1 MDTVYPEPLSR
12 LHRRV
17 VPKKRKGT
25 SNRYRTQPV
34 TFLEIQEVDED
45 NLDDSAVP
53 EPTTSR
59 SELNILNSK
68 FDEFR
73 RSRDLIL
80 SNKSENEVDVVE
92 SKSAVPLSNSRS
104 TGRLPPRP
112 SI

>member
-1 MDTVYPEPLSR
+1 MDSVYPEPMSLLR
-12 LHRRV
+12 RRV

-25 SNRYRTQPV
+25 ASRYRTQPV
-34 TFLEIQEVDED
+34 TFLEIQEVDEE
-45 NLDDSAVP
+45 NLEEPS

-59 SELNILNSK
+59 SELSILNSK

-80 SNKSENEVDVVE
+80 NTCDSNQDNSAQNVSAMNT
-92 SKSAVPLSNSRS
+92 SKVLNV
-104 TGRLPPRP
+104 TKQNRP